1 MKQSPRITFPV
12 RSNGAQDN
20 FLFSRN
26 SKFYFQDAMLSF
38 SVVKVASTCG
48 SVAIEIQF
56 ISKLFTF
63 FFLNPV
69 PEKK

>member
-1 MKQSPRITFPV
+1 
-12 RSNGAQDN
+12 
-20 FLFSRN
+20 
-26 SKFYFQDAMLSF
+26 MLSF